1 MYIDS
6 LEINLFNNPVADF
19 IATTICQDSLVT
31 FNDQSSVLI
40 DTIISWDWD
49 FGDGND
55 TLQNPQHL
63 FTQSDSNNVTLI
75 IETNTGCLDT
85 VSHSVYL
92 RLIDPLFGYTGDCV
106 TDLISFIDSTIVSGD
121 SIVLWEWDFGD
132 GNMGNGSNPD
142 HFYEV
147 EDEYLVNLT
156 ITTASG
162 CIDSTSLMV
171 SGTCPILDGV
181 PYMPSAF
188 SPNGDN
194 NNDVLFVDGGPFS
207 YLDFRIYN
215 EWGELIFQSN
225 DQTIGWDGTKNDKA
239 QPLGVYVYV
248 VEAINLGGEEH
259 IIKGSITLIK

>member
-6 LEINLFNNPVADF
+6 LEINLFNNPIADF
-19 IATTICQDSLVT
+19 VASTVCQDSLVEFT
-31 FNDQSSVLI
+31 DLSSVVN
-40 DTIISWDWD
+40 DTIVSWNWD

-55 TLQNPQHL
+55 TIENPTYT
-63 FTQSDSNNVTLI
+63 FTQSDTNVVTLI
-75 IETNTGCLDT
+75 VETNTGCYDT
-85 VSHSVYL
+85 ILHTIYL
-92 RLIDPLFGYTGDCV
+92 RLIDPLFGYNGDCV
-106 TDLISFIDSTIVSGD
+106 TDFITFIDSTIVSGD
-121 SIVLWEWDFGD
+121 SIILWEWDFGD
-132 GNMGNGSNPD
+132 GNTGDGNNPI
-142 HFYEV
+142 HSYEI
-147 EDEYLVNLT
+147 EEEYTVNLT

-162 CIDSTSLMV
+162 CVDSTNLII

-207 YLDFRIYN
+207 YLDYRIYN

-225 DQTIGWDGTKNDKA
+225 DQNVGWDGKKDDKG

-248 VEAINLGGEEH
+248 IEAINLGGEEH
-259 IIKGSITLIK
+259 VIKGSVTLLK